1 MTMES
6 IIAQLY
12 KVFDQINEKLFEGC
26 LPKCMLTV
34 QAEGRKHGI
43 LGWTT
48 VYKVWTGG
56 EAGDQ
61 WEINLVAEY
70 LNRPYLEVIA
80 TLLHEMVH
88 LENLSKGVKDVSGF
102 GYHNQKFADAA
113 EKRGLWVKKHTK
125 ASCGLAWTGL
135 TEKTVELVEALDFNK
150 EAFTVRRYHIGEIG
164 TRVPGVDDG
173 DGSEGGKEP
182 GTQKPPKQK
191 TKMKKWSCG
200 CTNIRCA
207 VDLDATCNKCG
218 QKFELQD

>member
-12 KVFDQINEKLFEGC
+12 KVFDQLNEKLFEGC

-48 VYKVWTGG
+48 VYKVWTGTQ
-56 EAGDQ
+56 EGDQ

-70 LNRPYLEVIA
+70 LNRPYLEVIS

-102 GYHNQKFADAA
+102 GYHNSNFKEAA
-113 EKRGLWVKKHTK
+113 EKRGMWCGKHSK
-125 ASCGLAWTGL
+125 PSCGLAHTWL
-135 TEKTVELVEALDFNK
+135 KDETVDLIMGLDFDK
-150 EAFTVRRYHIGEIG
+150 SVFTIRRYHIGEIG
-164 TRVPGVDDG
+164 TRAPGADDG
-173 DGSEGGKEP
+173 DQGGKEP
-182 GTQKPPKQK
+182 GTVKPPKQK
-191 TKMKKWSCG
+191 TKMLKWSCG
-200 CTNIRCA
+200 CTNVRCA
-207 VDLDATCNKCG
+207 VKLEATCEKCG